1 MVKIVC
7 IVLEILRYLVFMS
20 LWHLVKMCYCRCSL
34 DDKCRR
40 FNAELMRERH
50 LTCDAKSAAR
60 VATQA
65 VESLRAELTAVKQ
78 SRDQLDAD
86 LRQAHELLRERTQSL
101 MQYFDQSVA
110 VEASIW
116 VIWLLQLII
125 MATHI

>member
-1 MVKIVC
+1 
-7 IVLEILRYLVFMS
+7 
-20 LWHLVKMCYCRCSL
+20 
-34 DDKCRR
+34 
-40 FNAELMRERH
+40 MRERH
-50 LTCDAKSAAR
+50 LTCDAKSAAC

-65 VESLRAELTAVKQ
+65 VESLHAELTAVKQ

-86 LRQAHELLRERTQSL
+86 LRQAHELLRKRTQSL